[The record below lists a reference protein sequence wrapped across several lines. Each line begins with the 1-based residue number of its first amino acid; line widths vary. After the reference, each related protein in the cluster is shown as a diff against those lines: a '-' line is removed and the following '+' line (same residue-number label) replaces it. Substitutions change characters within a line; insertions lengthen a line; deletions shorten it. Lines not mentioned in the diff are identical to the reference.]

1 MFMDCHHIATIQHI
15 RSFRSCPHAT
25 GPSMANGD
33 RVRISRSTLA
43 GRQPRHRRAFQVE
56 LTGRTWPAAALRESG
71 EVYHSL
77 FSGMPEGVA
86 LSEILYDERGEAH
99 DYRILD
105 VNPAYE
111 AIFGVTRAEA
121 VGNNGSELYG
131 TGFLSYL
138 ETYARVVATGE
149 PATFDFET
157 TFRPA
162 QRRSF
167 TITALATG
175 NGRFATV
182 FEDITERKR
191 FEQQFWQAQKME
203 EIGRLTA
210 GVAHDFNNLLTPI
223 IGYSDLVLDRVRDQ
237 PNITADIEEIKKA
250 GERASQLTRQLLA
263 FGRKQLLVPQVLDLN
278 QVVGNLAKMLSR
290 IVSEDIHVDIVAAPS
305 LGRTKADP
313 GQIEQLVINLVVNAH
328 DAMPQGGTLTI
339 ETANAVLGPAF
350 VRRHVGSQPGHYVSL
365 VVKDTGCGMAPE
377 VLAHVFEPFFTTKG
391 PGKGTGLGLSM
402 VYGLVKQSGGYIMVE
417 SSPGVGTTVT
427 MYLPA
432 VDDPVESAAAGPQCV
447 QTLEGTE
454 TILLV
459 EDDAGVCSLMR
470 KVLERYSYTV
480 LSTQD
485 AGDAIAIDD
494 SYRGAIHL
502 LVTDMIMPGLSG
514 PDLAQRIVRRRP
526 AIKVLFVSGYRSR
539 EVIDLGVSSQNASF
553 LQKPFRPETL
563 ATKVRECLDHHVG

>member
-1 MFMDCHHIATIQHI
+1 MQPVRDETAEPTPADDPRTATEVLWNVTE
-15 RSFRSCPHAT
+15 R
-25 GPSMANGD
+25 
-33 RVRISRSTLA
+33 L
-43 GRQPRHRRAFQVE
+43 RALEEAV
-56 LTGRTWPAAALRESG
+56 PVSI
-71 EVYHSL
+71 
-77 FSGMPEGVA
+77 VA
-86 LSEILYDERGEAH
+86 LDQDGRVTIWNRAAERLFGWRPSEVIGRPNPLIPEDRQTEYVDMRARARRGEALV
-99 DYRILD
+99 RIETCRQRKDGSLVTISLSTAPIRDAEGHVCGTMD
-105 VNPAYE
+105 VLTDISE
-111 AIFGVTRAEA
+111 A
-121 VGNNGSELYG
+121 
-131 TGFLSYL
+131 
-138 ETYARVVATGE
+138 
-149 PATFDFET
+149 
-157 TFRPA
+157 
-162 QRRSF
+162 
-167 TITALATG
+167 
-175 NGRFATV
+175 
-182 FEDITERKR
+182 KR
-191 FEQQFWQAQKME
+191 LEQQFLQAQKME
-203 EIGRLTA
+203 AIGQLA
-210 GVAHDFNNLLTPI
+210 GGIAHDFNNLLTAI

-237 PNITADIEEIKKA
+237 PDIAADVEEIGKA
-250 GERASQLTRQLLA
+250 GERASCLTHQLLA
-263 FGRKQLLVPQVLDLN
+263 FSRKQVLMPQVLDLN
-278 QVVGNLAKMLSR
+278 QVVRDFSTMLSR
-290 IVSEDIHVDIVAAPS
+290 VIRDDIRFDIVAAPS

-313 GQIEQLVINLVVNAH
+313 GQLEQVLMNLAVNAA

-339 ETANAVLGPAF
+339 ETANAVLDSAF
-350 VRRHVGSQPGHYVSL
+350 VRRHAGSEPGHYVSL